1 MAFILHAFMN
11 SDDIS
16 FAVKFIIDKKELTS
30 YTFFAIK
37 NAKSNEELLRISLD
51 FIRESTVETDVG
63 G

>member
-1 MAFILHAFMN
+1 MN

-16 FAVKFIIDKKELTS
+16 FAVKFIIDKMELAS

-37 NAKSNEELLRISLD
+37 NSKSNEELLRISLD
-51 FIRESTVETDVG
+51 FERKGTVETDVG